1 MGKGGKQCNEGTTAT
16 FSKIKKKKGRK
27 ENKQSERVH
36 AQPSSLHV
44 DLFYATDFRLT
55 KKSNTKQKLA
65 AIAAAGRLKE
75 VKNSSLEK
83 KGANIAPVLS
93 VTVWV
98 TRRSLLGGVYR
109 SARFPLLRCAMKHS
123 S

>member
-1 MGKGGKQCNEGTTAT
+1 MQQRDHCYILKN
-16 FSKIKKKKGRK
+16 KKKREKG
-27 ENKQSERVH
+27 EQSERVH